1 MKVILF
7 LYFFILANTL
17 FAQDSFITISGRV
30 TDIEDQ
36 TPLPFA
42 SIGLKGTSLGTITNT
57 QGEFDF
63 HIPAGLKDGT
73 MVISMLGYKDL
84 AESVQN
90 LDPDN
95 LNSFNLSKEATM
107 LREVVILDSLAGGEI
122 LQIALNSI
130 EKNYPM
136 KPYSMDGFYRDLK
149 KVNGKY
155 ISVLEAAVNIY
166 DKDYSLPRNP
176 VKLKERVSL
185 VEVRKSLNYEIE
197 FNKYFDQY
205 NLLEELL
212 LENNVK
218 YRSFT
223 DNPLFFQ
230 NISREGKNS
239 MGGRTLYEL
248 KLSGDHGYFLHLFID
263 TETYGIH
270 KMIYR
275 YGDGTIALQEIN
287 RSGKRVEKIMKMEK
301 VIEFK
306 EFEGTSILKEAN
318 PNELK
323 KKLPEIEGQIK
334 KLGAIN
340 MKALERFGELKK
352 EVDSV
357 KEKTDKL
364 EEERKAVLDLID
376 KIELK
381 KINVFMECF
390 DKVSKK
396 FSDIYY
402 HFFKGKGKLS
412 LSDPQNPTEG
422 GLLIEA
428 KYNED
433 KLKSIDALSG
443 GEKSLTA
450 LSFIFAIKS
459 YNPAP
464 FYIFDEADAALDK
477 ENSLKLGK
485 MIREISKKS
494 QFISITHNDSIIK
507 EADQIIGVAL
517 NQQKSSVI
525 GLRLKGKTVA

>member
-17 FAQDSFITISGRV
+17 FAQVSFITISGRV

-166 DKDYSLPRNP
+166 DKDYSSPRNP
-176 VKLKERVSL
+176 FKLRERVSL
-185 VEVRKSLNYEIE
+185 VEVRKSLNYEFE

-306 EFEGTSILKEAN
+306 EFEGKLYLKY
-318 PNELK
+318 LK
-323 KKLPEIEGQIK
+323 
-334 KLGAIN
+334 
-340 MKALERFGELKK
+340 
-352 EVDSV
+352 V
-357 KEKTDKL
+357 KTFYDWVNRNTGKL
-364 EEERKAVLDLID
+364 EAKTELDQ
-376 KIELK
+376 
-381 KINVFMECF
+381 M
-390 DKVSKK
+390 
-396 FSDIYY
+396 
-402 HFFKGKGKLS
+402 
-412 LSDPQNPTEG
+412 
-422 GLLIEA
+422 LLINQVETTNLQWISTGKKMKRYGLQYQDLPYNKVFWDRYNVIKDTPLDQEIVKDLE
-428 KYNED
+428 KYGDLN
-433 KLKSIDALSG
+433 A
-443 GEKSLTA
+443 
-450 LSFIFAIKS
+450 
-459 YNPAP
+459 
-464 FYIFDEADAALDK
+464 
-477 ENSLKLGK
+477 
-485 MIREISKKS
+485 
-494 QFISITHNDSIIK
+494 QFQN
-507 EADQIIGVAL
+507 
-517 NQQKSSVI
+517 
-525 GLRLKGKTVA
+525 R

>member
-95 LNSFNLSKEATM
+95 LNRFNLSKEATM

-149 KVNGKY
+149 KVDGKY

-166 DKDYSLPRNP
+166 DKDYSSPRNP
-176 VKLKERVSL
+176 FKLRERVSL
-185 VEVRKSLNYEIE
+185 VEVRKSLNYEFE
-197 FNKYFDQY
+197 YNKYFDQY

-248 KLSGDHGYFLHLFID
+248 KLRGDHGYFLHLFID

-306 EFEGTSILKEAN
+306 EFEGKLYLKY
-318 PNELK
+318 LK
-323 KKLPEIEGQIK
+323 
-334 KLGAIN
+334 
-340 MKALERFGELKK
+340 
-352 EVDSV
+352 V
-357 KEKTDKL
+357 KTFYDWVNRNTGKL
-364 EEERKAVLDLID
+364 EAKTELDQ
-376 KIELK
+376 
-381 KINVFMECF
+381 M
-390 DKVSKK
+390 
-396 FSDIYY
+396 
-402 HFFKGKGKLS
+402 
-412 LSDPQNPTEG
+412 
-422 GLLIEA
+422 LLINQVKITNLQWISTGKKMKRYGLQYQDLPYNKVFWDRYNVIKDTPLDQEIVKDLE
-428 KYNED
+428 KYGDLN
-433 KLKSIDALSG
+433 A
-443 GEKSLTA
+443 
-450 LSFIFAIKS
+450 
-459 YNPAP
+459 
-464 FYIFDEADAALDK
+464 
-477 ENSLKLGK
+477 
-485 MIREISKKS
+485 
-494 QFISITHNDSIIK
+494 QFQN
-507 EADQIIGVAL
+507 
-517 NQQKSSVI
+517 
-525 GLRLKGKTVA
+525 R

>member
-17 FAQDSFITISGRV
+17 FAQVSFITISGRV

-166 DKDYSLPRNP
+166 DKDYSSPRNP
-176 VKLKERVSL
+176 FKLRERVSL
-185 VEVRKSLNYEIE
+185 VEVRKSLNYEFE

-306 EFEGTSILKEAN
+306 EFEGKLYLKY
-318 PNELK
+318 LK
-323 KKLPEIEGQIK
+323 
-334 KLGAIN
+334 
-340 MKALERFGELKK
+340 
-352 EVDSV
+352 V
-357 KEKTDKL
+357 KTFYDWVNRNTGKL
-364 EEERKAVLDLID
+364 EAKTELDQ
-376 KIELK
+376 
-381 KINVFMECF
+381 M
-390 DKVSKK
+390 
-396 FSDIYY
+396 
-402 HFFKGKGKLS
+402 
-412 LSDPQNPTEG
+412 
-422 GLLIEA
+422 LLINQVKITNLQWISTGKKMKRYGLQYQDLPYNKVFWDRYNVIKDTPLDQEIVKDLE
-428 KYNED
+428 KYGDLN
-433 KLKSIDALSG
+433 A
-443 GEKSLTA
+443 
-450 LSFIFAIKS
+450 
-459 YNPAP
+459 
-464 FYIFDEADAALDK
+464 
-477 ENSLKLGK
+477 
-485 MIREISKKS
+485 
-494 QFISITHNDSIIK
+494 QFQN
-507 EADQIIGVAL
+507 
-517 NQQKSSVI
+517 
-525 GLRLKGKTVA
+525 R

>member
-17 FAQDSFITISGRV
+17 FAQVSFITISGRV

-149 KVNGKY
+149 KVDGKY

-166 DKDYSLPRNP
+166 DKDYSSPRNP
-176 VKLKERVSL
+176 FKLRERVSL
-185 VEVRKSLNYEIE
+185 VEVRKSLNYEFE

-306 EFEGTSILKEAN
+306 EFEGKLYLKY
-318 PNELK
+318 LK
-323 KKLPEIEGQIK
+323 
-334 KLGAIN
+334 
-340 MKALERFGELKK
+340 
-352 EVDSV
+352 V
-357 KEKTDKL
+357 KTFYDWVNRNTGKL
-364 EEERKAVLDLID
+364 EAKTELDQ
-376 KIELK
+376 
-381 KINVFMECF
+381 M
-390 DKVSKK
+390 
-396 FSDIYY
+396 
-402 HFFKGKGKLS
+402 
-412 LSDPQNPTEG
+412 
-422 GLLIEA
+422 LLINQVKITNLQWISTGKKMKRYGLQYQDLPYNKVVWDRYNVIKDTPLDQEIVKDLE
-428 KYNED
+428 KYGDLN
-433 KLKSIDALSG
+433 A
-443 GEKSLTA
+443 
-450 LSFIFAIKS
+450 
-459 YNPAP
+459 
-464 FYIFDEADAALDK
+464 
-477 ENSLKLGK
+477 
-485 MIREISKKS
+485 
-494 QFISITHNDSIIK
+494 QFQN
-507 EADQIIGVAL
+507 
-517 NQQKSSVI
+517 
-525 GLRLKGKTVA
+525 R

>member
-95 LNSFNLSKEATM
+95 LNRFNLSKEATM

-149 KVNGKY
+149 KVDGKY

-166 DKDYSLPRNP
+166 DKDYSSPRNP
-176 VKLKERVSL
+176 FKLRERVSL
-185 VEVRKSLNYEIE
+185 VEVRKSLNYEFE

-248 KLSGDHGYFLHLFID
+248 KLRGDHGYFLHLFID

-306 EFEGTSILKEAN
+306 EFEGKLYLKY
-318 PNELK
+318 LK
-323 KKLPEIEGQIK
+323 
-334 KLGAIN
+334 
-340 MKALERFGELKK
+340 
-352 EVDSV
+352 V
-357 KEKTDKL
+357 KTFYDWVNRNTGKL
-364 EEERKAVLDLID
+364 EAKTELDQ
-376 KIELK
+376 
-381 KINVFMECF
+381 M
-390 DKVSKK
+390 
-396 FSDIYY
+396 
-402 HFFKGKGKLS
+402 
-412 LSDPQNPTEG
+412 
-422 GLLIEA
+422 LLINQVKITNLQWISTGKKMKRYGLQYQDLPYNKVFWDRYNVIKDTPLDQEIVKDLE
-428 KYNED
+428 KYGDLN
-433 KLKSIDALSG
+433 A
-443 GEKSLTA
+443 
-450 LSFIFAIKS
+450 
-459 YNPAP
+459 
-464 FYIFDEADAALDK
+464 
-477 ENSLKLGK
+477 
-485 MIREISKKS
+485 
-494 QFISITHNDSIIK
+494 QFQN
-507 EADQIIGVAL
+507 
-517 NQQKSSVI
+517 
-525 GLRLKGKTVA
+525 R

>member
-149 KVNGKY
+149 KVDGKY

-166 DKDYSLPRNP
+166 DKDYSSPRNP
-176 VKLKERVSL
+176 FKLRERVSL
-185 VEVRKSLNYEIE
+185 VEVRKSLNYEFE

-306 EFEGTSILKEAN
+306 EFDGKLYLKY
-318 PNELK
+318 LK
-323 KKLPEIEGQIK
+323 
-334 KLGAIN
+334 
-340 MKALERFGELKK
+340 
-352 EVDSV
+352 V
-357 KEKTDKL
+357 KTFYDWVNRNTGKL
-364 EEERKAVLDLID
+364 EAKTELDQ
-376 KIELK
+376 
-381 KINVFMECF
+381 M
-390 DKVSKK
+390 
-396 FSDIYY
+396 
-402 HFFKGKGKLS
+402 
-412 LSDPQNPTEG
+412 
-422 GLLIEA
+422 LLINQVKITNLQWISTGKKMKRYGLQYQDLPYNKVFWDRYNVIKDTPLDQEIVKDLE
-428 KYNED
+428 KYGDLN
-433 KLKSIDALSG
+433 A
-443 GEKSLTA
+443 
-450 LSFIFAIKS
+450 
-459 YNPAP
+459 
-464 FYIFDEADAALDK
+464 
-477 ENSLKLGK
+477 
-485 MIREISKKS
+485 
-494 QFISITHNDSIIK
+494 QFQN
-507 EADQIIGVAL
+507 
-517 NQQKSSVI
+517 
-525 GLRLKGKTVA
+525 R

>member
-1 MKVILF
+1 MQILIFTGFEFHDIPPMKVILF

-166 DKDYSLPRNP
+166 DKDYSSPRNP
-176 VKLKERVSL
+176 FKLRERVSL
-185 VEVRKSLNYEIE
+185 VEVRKSLNYEFE

-230 NISREGKNS
+230 NITREGKNS

-248 KLSGDHGYFLHLFID
+248 KLRGDHGYFLHLFID

-306 EFEGTSILKEAN
+306 EFEGKLYLKY
-318 PNELK
+318 LK
-323 KKLPEIEGQIK
+323 
-334 KLGAIN
+334 
-340 MKALERFGELKK
+340 
-352 EVDSV
+352 V
-357 KEKTDKL
+357 KTFYDWVNRNTGKL
-364 EEERKAVLDLID
+364 EAKTELDQ
-376 KIELK
+376 
-381 KINVFMECF
+381 M
-390 DKVSKK
+390 
-396 FSDIYY
+396 
-402 HFFKGKGKLS
+402 
-412 LSDPQNPTEG
+412 
-422 GLLIEA
+422 LLINQVKITNLQWISTGKKMKRYGLQYQDLPYNKVFWDRYNVIKDTPLDQEIVKDLE
-428 KYNED
+428 KYVDLN
-433 KLKSIDALSG
+433 A
-443 GEKSLTA
+443 
-450 LSFIFAIKS
+450 
-459 YNPAP
+459 
-464 FYIFDEADAALDK
+464 
-477 ENSLKLGK
+477 
-485 MIREISKKS
+485 
-494 QFISITHNDSIIK
+494 QFQN
-507 EADQIIGVAL
+507 
-517 NQQKSSVI
+517 
-525 GLRLKGKTVA
+525 R

>member
-7 LYFFILANTL
+7 IYFFILANIL
-17 FAQDSFITISGRV
+17 LAQDSFITISGLV

-63 HIPAGLKDGT
+63 HIPDSRKDGIL
-73 MVISMLGYKDL
+73 VISMLGYKDFTR
-84 AESVQN
+84 SVKN
-90 LDPDN
+90 LDPVN
-95 LNSFNLSKEATM
+95 LNNFSLSKEATM
-107 LREVVILDSLAGGEI
+107 LREVVILDSLTGGEI
-122 LQIALNSI
+122 FQIALNSI

-149 KVNGKY
+149 KVDGIY
-155 ISVLEAAVNIY
+155 ISILEAALNIY
-166 DKDYSLPRNP
+166 DKDYSSPRNP
-176 VKLKERVSL
+176 LKLRERVSL
-185 VEVRKSLNYEIE
+185 VEVRKSLNYEFE

-306 EFEGTSILKEAN
+306 EFDGKLYLKY
-318 PNELK
+318 LK
-323 KKLPEIEGQIK
+323 
-334 KLGAIN
+334 
-340 MKALERFGELKK
+340 
-352 EVDSV
+352 V
-357 KEKTDKL
+357 KTFYDWVNRNTGKL
-364 EEERKAVLDLID
+364 EAKTELDQ
-376 KIELK
+376 
-381 KINVFMECF
+381 M
-390 DKVSKK
+390 
-396 FSDIYY
+396 
-402 HFFKGKGKLS
+402 
-412 LSDPQNPTEG
+412 
-422 GLLIEA
+422 LLINQVKLTNLQWISTGKKMKRYGLQYQDLPYNKAFWDRYNVIKDTPLDQKIMKDLE
-428 KYNED
+428 KYGN
-433 KLKSIDALSG
+433 LNA
-443 GEKSLTA
+443 
-450 LSFIFAIKS
+450 
-459 YNPAP
+459 
-464 FYIFDEADAALDK
+464 
-477 ENSLKLGK
+477 
-485 MIREISKKS
+485 
-494 QFISITHNDSIIK
+494 QFQN
-507 EADQIIGVAL
+507 
-517 NQQKSSVI
+517 
-525 GLRLKGKTVA
+525 R

>member
-17 FAQDSFITISGRV
+17 FAQVSFITISGRV

-149 KVNGKY
+149 KVDGKY

-166 DKDYSLPRNP
+166 DKDYSSPRNP
-176 VKLKERVSL
+176 FKLRERVSL
-185 VEVRKSLNYEIE
+185 VEVRKSLNYEFE

-306 EFEGTSILKEAN
+306 EFEGKLYLKY
-318 PNELK
+318 LK
-323 KKLPEIEGQIK
+323 
-334 KLGAIN
+334 
-340 MKALERFGELKK
+340 
-352 EVDSV
+352 V
-357 KEKTDKL
+357 KTFYDWVNRNTGKL
-364 EEERKAVLDLID
+364 EAKTELDQ
-376 KIELK
+376 
-381 KINVFMECF
+381 M
-390 DKVSKK
+390 
-396 FSDIYY
+396 
-402 HFFKGKGKLS
+402 
-412 LSDPQNPTEG
+412 
-422 GLLIEA
+422 LLINQVKITNLQWISTGKKMKRYGLQYQDLPYNKVFWDRYNVIKDTPLDQEIVKDLE
-428 KYNED
+428 KYGDLN
-433 KLKSIDALSG
+433 A
-443 GEKSLTA
+443 
-450 LSFIFAIKS
+450 
-459 YNPAP
+459 
-464 FYIFDEADAALDK
+464 
-477 ENSLKLGK
+477 
-485 MIREISKKS
+485 
-494 QFISITHNDSIIK
+494 QFQN
-507 EADQIIGVAL
+507 
-517 NQQKSSVI
+517 
-525 GLRLKGKTVA
+525 R

>member
-63 HIPAGLKDGT
+63 HIPAGFKDGT

-149 KVNGKY
+149 KVDGKY

-166 DKDYSLPRNP
+166 DKDYSSPRNP
-176 VKLKERVSL
+176 FKLRERVSL
-185 VEVRKSLNYEIE
+185 VEVRKSLNYEFE

-248 KLSGDHGYFLHLFID
+248 KLRGDHGYFLHLFID

-306 EFEGTSILKEAN
+306 EFEGKLYLKY
-318 PNELK
+318 LK
-323 KKLPEIEGQIK
+323 
-334 KLGAIN
+334 
-340 MKALERFGELKK
+340 
-352 EVDSV
+352 V
-357 KEKTDKL
+357 KTYYDWVNRNTGKL
-364 EEERKAVLDLID
+364 EAKTELDQ
-376 KIELK
+376 
-381 KINVFMECF
+381 M
-390 DKVSKK
+390 
-396 FSDIYY
+396 
-402 HFFKGKGKLS
+402 
-412 LSDPQNPTEG
+412 
-422 GLLIEA
+422 LLINQVKITNLQWISTGKKMKRYGLQYQDLPYNKVFWDRYNVIKDTPLDQEIVKDLE
-428 KYNED
+428 KYGDLN
-433 KLKSIDALSG
+433 A
-443 GEKSLTA
+443 
-450 LSFIFAIKS
+450 
-459 YNPAP
+459 
-464 FYIFDEADAALDK
+464 
-477 ENSLKLGK
+477 
-485 MIREISKKS
+485 
-494 QFISITHNDSIIK
+494 QFQN
-507 EADQIIGVAL
+507 
-517 NQQKSSVI
+517 
-525 GLRLKGKTVA
+525 R